1 MTLHIKRLW
10 TDTPPLKPQQAD
22 QLLDLYQR
30 PVATFKDAG
39 KAYQIGFNTALTC
52 LGYLIANKYGGN
64 DDE

>member
-1 MTLHIKRLW
+1 MTLYIKRLGS
-10 TDTPPLKPQQAD
+10 DTPPLRPQQAN

-39 KAYQIGFNTALTC
+39 RAYQIGFNTALTC
-52 LGYLIANKYGGN
+52 LGYLIATKHGGN